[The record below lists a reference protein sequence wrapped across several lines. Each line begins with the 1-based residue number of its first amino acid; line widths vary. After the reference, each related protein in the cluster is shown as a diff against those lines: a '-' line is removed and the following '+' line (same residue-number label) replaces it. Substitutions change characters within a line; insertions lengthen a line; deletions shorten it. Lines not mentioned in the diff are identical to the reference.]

1 MKALIYDGHGAD
13 VLQYREVD
21 DPVPG
26 SRDVV
31 VRVAATTV
39 NHLDVTQ
46 RNGWFTMPGF
56 TLPHIS
62 GMDVAGTVV
71 MLGEAVTAVSIGD
84 RVVIDPSMSHVP
96 EDSKLSGMGDLY
108 GELGSFISL
117 PLLLIIPSFL

>member
-13 VLQYREVD
+13 VLQYRQVD

-62 GMDVAGTVV
+62 
-71 MLGEAVTAVSIGD
+71 
-84 RVVIDPSMSHVP
+84 
-96 EDSKLSGMGDLY
+96 
-108 GELGSFISL
+108 
-117 PLLLIIPSFL
+117 